1 MTRLLLLLENRQNR
15 TLLANWLSQHY
26 QVIQQDSGVPLVES
40 FDVCLIDG
48 PTLDRRWAEIQAHKA
63 TEDPIFLPVILL
75 TSYREVELITRHL
88 WKTIDELIRLPV
100 EKTELQARVEML
112 VRTRELS
119 LALKLRNNDLESFF
133 YAMTHDLRSPLRAI
147 KGFAEFLDDEEGKQL
162 TDKGKRYLTNI
173 CVATGQMQEVID
185 GLVAFARIGYTHGET
200 QEVDLQLLVERCIQR
215 LSPTIEQQEA
225 QIMIESPLPTVEGE
239 PFLLKMAITNL
250 LSNAL
255 KFIKPG
261 GHPDIQIRAIKL
273 HGSYRL
279 EIEDHGIGIS
289 SENQAKLFKPFTQ
302 LHGIEEYEGIGL
314 GLATVRKAVDLMGG
328 HVGVRSVLGQG
339 SVFWMELR
347 SLTKGEI

>member
-15 TLLANWLSQHY
+15 ALLANWLSQRY
-26 QVIQQDSGVPLVES
+26 QVMQQESGVPLAEA

-48 PTLDRRWAEIQAHKA
+48 PALDRRWAEIQAHRSR
-63 TEDPIFLPVILL
+63 EDPLFLPVILL

-119 LALKLRNNDLESFF
+119 LSLKLRNSDLESFF
-133 YAMTHDLRSPLRAI
+133 HAMTHDLRAPLRAI
-147 KGFAEFLDDEEGKQL
+147 KGFAEILASEEGERL
-162 TDKGKRYLTNI
+162 TDKGKEYLTNI
-173 CVATGQMQEVID
+173 HTSTVQMREFID
-185 GLVAFARIGYTHGET
+185 GLVAFARVGHTQVEP
-200 QEVDLQLLVERCIQR
+200 QEVDLQLLVEQCIQC
-215 LSPTIEQQEA
+215 LSSTIEQQEA
-225 QIMIESPLPTVEGE
+225 HIMIESPLPAVEGQ
-239 PFLLKMAITNL
+239 PLLLRMAITNL

-261 GHPDIQIRAIKL
+261 DHPDIQIRAIKL

-289 SENQAKLFKPFTQ
+289 PQNIANLFKPFTQ
-302 LHGIEEYEGIGL
+302 LHGVEEYEGIGL

-328 HVGVRSVLGQG
+328 HVGVSSVIDRG
-339 SVFWMELR
+339 STFWLELR
-347 SLTKGEI
+347 SVTKGE

>member
-1 MTRLLLLLENRQNR
+1 MTRLLLMLENRQNR
-15 TLLANWLSQHY
+15 TLLANWLTHHY
-26 QVIQQDSGVPLVES
+26 QVIQQEPGTPLVES
-40 FDVCLIDG
+40 FDVCLVDG
-48 PTLDRRWAEIQAHKA
+48 PTLDRRWAEIQAHK
-63 TEDPIFLPVILL
+63 TMEDPIFLPVILL

-133 YAMTHDLRSPLRAI
+133 HAMTHDLRAPLRAI
-147 KGFAEFLDDEEGKQL
+147 KGFAEFLNDEEGEKL
-162 TDKGKRYLTNI
+162 TNKGQRYLSNI
-173 CVATGQMQEVID
+173 RTATGQMQEIID
-185 GLVAFARIGYTHGET
+185 GLVAFARVGYSNGES
-200 QEVDLQLLVERCIQR
+200 QEVDLQFLVERCIQR
-215 LSPTIEQQEA
+215 LSPIIEQQEA
-225 QIMIESPLPTVEGE
+225 QVTIEPPLPIVEGQ

-261 GHPDIQIRAIKL
+261 DHPNIHIRTIEL
-273 HGSYRL
+273 QGSYRL
-279 EIEDHGIGIS
+279 EVEDHGIGIS
-289 SENQAKLFKPFTQ
+289 SENQASLFQPFTQ
-302 LHGIEEYEGIGL
+302 FHGIEEYEGIGL

-328 HVGVRSVLGQG
+328 HVGVRSVVGQG

-347 SLTKGEI
+347 SVTKGEL